1 MGYAFRILGRRQVA
15 IIIALIAVSISSTVV
30 QDPAHAVLTTGLPTT
45 AILWER
51 ELGGNVQSISWSP
64 EGSRIAVGLDNGRLI
79 VLSGDGDL
87 LWEAS
92 LGAAIS
98 STSWSHDGSKIAVG
112 TKPPLGKVIVLDDKG
127 HVLWEN
133 RLGNVTSVAWS
144 PGGSVVAV
152 GEGSRILIVESEGV
166 VWEKSL
172 DGLVLGVSWSPD
184 GSKIAV
190 GLSRGGGGEV
200 MVLDSRGGEVWS
212 EDLNS
217 GVGDVSW
224 SPDGLRI
231 AASLSDGRVVVYDSI
246 GVLLW
251 KAGLSKPIRGVT
263 WSPDGGKLAVGSGY
277 RIVVFSANGFKLRE
291 DYMDDTVTSVA
302 WSPRDGRLAVG
313 IGDSII
319 MLSLPYTISP
329 QYTGSRIDYTMM
341 LLGLGGPGVVALYY
355 ILARKRR
362 ATIMRQLEVP
372 TIQEDTSINI
382 QSNNGP
388 GGNGLPTSLKPVA
401 SLLGK
406 SIDGFKPVSHC
417 KDAYNVELPG
427 FIAPEG
433 YEGSWSCCKLGCGGW
448 GCAYRCSRPGGEPV
462 VFKVPRGME
471 ALLEEGAMQTVDERI
486 LERVIDE
493 ASTVSRLGHPHVLR
507 LLAYSRR
514 APILVYEYAD
524 MGSLDQQLAQGWR
537 PSTRDALLAT
547 IQLGD
552 GLRYIHSRGLIH
564 GDIKPGNIFIK
575 GGVVKLGDFSSL
587 VRLVTLTSRS
597 PLSHTPGWRAPEQVY
612 SDLRVRAMK
621 AGLENR
627 IDVYQL
633 GNLLLYL
640 LTGKTIDGEEAADRA
655 SLEEALARVG
665 HEGLREILGGMLSLE
680 PEERP
685 SMEQAITQLYKIYTT
700 LNRP

>member
-1 MGYAFRILGRRQVA
+1 MGDATRILQQYKVA
-15 IIIALIAVSISSTVV
+15 IIIAMIVVSISSTIVP
-30 QDPAHAVLTTGLPTT
+30 DPAHAVLTTSLPTT
-45 AILWER
+45 DILWEK
-51 ELGGNVQSISWSP
+51 ELGGSVQSISWSP
-64 EGSRIAVGLDNGRLI
+64 DGSRIAVGLDNGRLI
-79 VLSGDGDL
+79 VLSEDGDP
-87 LWEAS
+87 LWETS
-92 LGAAIS
+92 LDATIS
-98 STSWSHDGSKIAVG
+98 STSWSPDGTKIAVG

-133 RLGNVTSVAWS
+133 RLGNVTSVSWS

-152 GEGSRILIVESEGV
+152 GEGSRILIVESRGV
-166 VWEKSL
+166 VWNKSL

-184 GSKIAV
+184 GSKMAA
-190 GLSRGGGGEV
+190 GLSRGDSGGV
-200 MVLDSRGGEVWS
+200 IVLDSRGGEVWS

-217 GVGDVSW
+217 GVEDISW
-224 SPDGLRI
+224 NPDGLRI

-251 KAGLSKPIRGVT
+251 KASLGKPISGVT

-291 DYMDDTVTSVA
+291 DYLDDTVTSVA
-302 WSPRDGRLAVG
+302 WSPKDSRLAIG

-319 MLSLPYTISP
+319 MLSLPYTISQ
-329 QYTGSRIDYTMM
+329 QYTGNNIDYTMM
-341 LLGLGGPGVVALYY
+341 LLGFGGPGVAALYY
-355 ILARKRR
+355 MLARKRR
-362 ATIMRQLEVP
+362 ATIMGQLEVP
-372 TIQEDTSINI
+372 TVQENTSTNI
-382 QSNNGP
+382 YSDNGP

-406 SIDGFKPVSHC
+406 SINGFKPVSRC
-417 KDAYNVELPG
+417 KGAHTMELPE

-448 GCAYRCSRPGGEPV
+448 GCAYRCARPGGGDPV

-471 ALLEEGAMQTVDERI
+471 DLLEEGAMQTVDERI

-493 ASTVSRLGHPHVLR
+493 ASTVSRLSHPHILR
-507 LLAYSRR
+507 LLAYSTK

-524 MGSLDQQLAQGWR
+524 MGSLDQQLANGWK
-537 PSTRDALLAT
+537 PSTRDALLAA
-547 IQLGD
+547 IQIGD

-564 GDIKPGNIFIK
+564 GDVKPGNIFVRS
-575 GGVVKLGDFSSL
+575 GMVKLGDFSSL

-612 SDLRVRAMK
+612 SDLRLRAMK

-640 LTGKTIDGEEAADRA
+640 LTGKTIDGEEAANRA
-655 SLEEALARVG
+655 SLEEVLARVG
-665 HEGLREILGGMLSLE
+665 HEGLREVLRGMLALE

-700 LNRP
+700 LE